1 MQYKTMVLEL
11 LQQRP
16 QIHDR
21 LKASRTLLPTMERL
35 AEGLKSSHDEWKNH
49 LQQANPGSSPDQIAS
64 EAMELALKE
73 LESVLS
79 SVSPPDEDEP

>member
-1 MQYKTMVLEL
+1 MQYKTIVLEL

-21 LKASRTLLPTMERL
+21 LKASRTLLPTTERL
-35 AEGLKSSHDEWKNH
+35 AEGLKNSHDEWKNH
-49 LQQANPGSSPDQIAS
+49 LRQANPGSSPEQIAS

-79 SVSPPDEDEP
+79 SVSLEDEDEP

>member
-1 MQYKTMVLEL
+1 MQYKNMVLEL
-11 LQQRP
+11 LEQHP
-16 QIHDR
+16 QILGQ
-21 LKASRTLLPTMERL
+21 LKASRTLLPTTERL

-49 LQQANPGSSPDQIAS
+49 LQQANPGSSPEQIAS
-64 EAMELALKE
+64 EALEPALKE